1 MEGRR
6 RPGGRKHWKFWHWS
20 RTQVTGTEAAGKRT
34 LRASPKGRRRKS
46 PSHPQEVPAHR
57 QSHQGISTLAGRQVI
72 NTWSLAPSRG
82 IWETWIFPGPS
93 PSPSTPFLPRFPK
106 RLQSRSLCSLSSSHC
121 PHLTCWWMN
130 REALGCHWSKGS
142 RIVPLRASLDGGG
155 GTGGGT
161 AISWYVWF
169 PVGYE

>member
-1 MEGRR
+1 M
-6 RPGGRKHWKFWHWS
+6 
-20 RTQVTGTEAAGKRT
+20 TGTEAAGKRT

-106 RLQSRSLCSLSSSHC
+106 RLQSRSLCSLSSQ
-121 PHLTCWWMN
+121 
-130 REALGCHWSKGS
+130 
-142 RIVPLRASLDGGG
+142 PLPPPYLLVDESG
-155 GTGGGT
+155 GTGLPL
-161 AISWYVWF
+161 V
-169 PVGYE
+169 